1 METPFFRLVQIEM
14 KDPKIIFNARPW
26 VIITVAV
33 MIPTMSA
40 IATSTS
46 FESKGQPTTEVPTTK
61 SEAGEVTP
69 SEPDRDKLPAA
80 KAKNPFFE
88 RIQLSATQGDAD
100 AQCLLGKLY
109 AEGDGIEKNLKLAAQ
124 FYRLAADQGQ
134 DLAQQRL
141 GDCYQNGLGVPKNDT
156 EAYVW
161 FSLSAE
167 NGQTL
172 NGRGRAGELLDEITK
187 DLSPKKLVRAK
198 TKVSHL
204 QKKIALKEK
213 ANYTKIIN
221 QLGKNGWK
229 ISMNIDKNGGH
240 CVKAK
245 KEGETS
251 QSQAPNWR
259 VAFNSV
265 KRQCEDWPEKG

>member
-1 METPFFRLVQIEM
+1 M
-14 KDPKIIFNARPW
+14 KDTKMILRTRSW
-26 VIITVAV
+26 VTFAVAMV
-33 MIPTMSA
+33 IPTMSA
-40 IATSTS
+40 LATSTS
-46 FESKGQPTTEVPTTK
+46 FESKEQPTAEFPTTK
-61 SEAGEVTP
+61 SEAGEVTS
-69 SEPDRDKLPAA
+69 SEPDRAKLLAA
-80 KAKNPFFE
+80 KAKDPLFE

-187 DLSPKKLVRAK
+187 DLSPKNLVRAK

>member
-1 METPFFRLVQIEM
+1 M
-14 KDPKIIFNARPW
+14 KDPRIILKAGPW
-26 VIITVAV
+26 VIITIAV

-46 FESKGQPTTEVPTTK
+46 FESKGQPTAESPTTK
-61 SEAGEVTP
+61 SKLGEVTP
-69 SEPDRDKLPAA
+69 SEPDRAKLPAA
-80 KAKNPFFE
+80 NAKDPLFE
-88 RIQLSATQGDAD
+88 RIQPSATQGDAD

-109 AEGDGIEKNLKLAAQ
+109 AEGDGIEKNLKLAAR

-141 GDCYQNGLGVPKNDT
+141 GVCYQKGFGVPKNKT

-161 FSLSAE
+161 FSLSAK
-167 NGQTL
+167 NGQAS

-187 DLSPKKLVRAK
+187 DLSPKKLVKAK
-198 TKVSHL
+198 TKVSRL
-204 QKKIALKEK
+204 QKEIALNEK

-221 QLGKNGWK
+221 QLNKDGWK
-229 ISMNIDKNGGH
+229 VSMNIDKNGGH

-245 KEGETS
+245 KEGKTS